1 MRRMEKALCKVG
13 LFPIDKAKIKTA
25 HQHCAKASTVLY
37 SFIKILITV
46 FDVVSHSVI
55 IAESMGVTN
64 NFGKNGK

>member
-1 MRRMEKALCKVG
+1 MRRMAKALCKVE
-13 LFPIDKAKIKTA
+13 LFSIDKAKIKTV
-25 HQHCAKASTVLY
+25 HQRYAKASTVVY

-64 NFGKNGK
+64 NFGKNRK